1 MAPDIL
7 GNLDRLKAEQAGPAT
22 LDAAQWSAA
31 RKERV
36 KAAADSPERWRA
48 FLRSMAER
56 PGMSARNL
64 AAIAELRCTD
74 GRVGGG
80 HGFLELLTYEDA
92 SRPYTVT
99 GRDGTAAERQGGV
112 KRGEKAAVRLYSVD
126 AEGKGRSVSY
136 FLPSQC
142 YDLAEAR
149 FVGAPMSARTSER
162 NVKLI
167 AEAMSGMSTEDIE
180 ALDPIVASTL
190 ELRYGLNASDA
201 DLADA
206 PAYGTIDELI
216 ERLDAL
222 SKELASF
229 TRTIDA
235 RLRDLRRGEQAPE
248 HDRGAVETMEEDIPF
263 EPEEE
268 VPDNSSMLQE
278 FSDAAQAAGNPP
290 DEATAQDR
298 APKTRKQAAPKA

>member
-7 GNLDRLKAEQAGPAT
+7 GNLERLKAEQAGPAP

-48 FLRSMAER
+48 YLRSMAER

-74 GRVGGG
+74 ERVGDG
-80 HGFLELLTYEDA
+80 HGYLELLTYEDA
-92 SRPYTVT
+92 SRPYTAT
-99 GRDGTAAERQGGV
+99 DRDGAAVERQGGV
-112 KRGEKAAVRLYSVD
+112 KRGEKAAVRLYSLNP
-126 AEGKGRSVSY
+126 EGKGRSVSY

-180 ALDPIVASTL
+180 ALDPIVASAL

-201 DLADA
+201 DLAEA
-206 PAYGTIDELI
+206 PAYGSIDELI
-216 ERLDAL
+216 ERLDEL

-229 TRTIDA
+229 TRAIDA
-235 RLRDLRRGEQAPE
+235 RLRELRRGEQAPE
-248 HDRGAVETMEEDIPF
+248 QREAVEEDIPF
-263 EPEEE
+263 EPEGE

-278 FSDAAQAAGNPP
+278 FSDAATAAGNPP
-290 DEATAQDR
+290 AEEPAQGR
-298 APKTRKQAAPKA
+298 TPKAQKQAAPTA

>member
-1 MAPDIL
+1 M
-7 GNLDRLKAEQAGPAT
+7 
-22 LDAAQWSAA
+22 
-31 RKERV
+31 
-36 KAAADSPERWRA
+36 
-48 FLRSMAER
+48 
-56 PGMSARNL
+56 
-64 AAIAELRCTD
+64 
-74 GRVGGG
+74 
-80 HGFLELLTYEDA
+80 
-92 SRPYTVT
+92 
-99 GRDGTAAERQGGV
+99 
-112 KRGEKAAVRLYSVD
+112 RLYSVD

-235 RLRDLRRGEQAPE
+235 RLRDLRRGGQAPE
-248 HDRGAVETMEEDIPF
+248 QRETMEEDIPF
-263 EPEEE
+263 EPEGE